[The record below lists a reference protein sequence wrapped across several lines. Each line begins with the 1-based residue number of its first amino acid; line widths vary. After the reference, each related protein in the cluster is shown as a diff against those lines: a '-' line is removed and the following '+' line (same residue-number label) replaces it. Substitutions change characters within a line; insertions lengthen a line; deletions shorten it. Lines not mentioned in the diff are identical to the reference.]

1 MSSSN
6 ENEIGIN
13 DVTQEI
19 HEHQLVVRFD
29 YPRRQDRPQLGA
41 LNLRFYWDLA

>member
-6 ENEIGIN
+6 ENEIELN

-19 HEHQLVVRFD
+19 HEQQLLSGLTIRK
-29 YPRRQDRPQLGA
+29 DRM
-41 LNLRFYWDLA
+41 NSK